1 MQRSPKVSKI
11 LVPLR
16 SSVSPLGR
24 ILENKL
30 ALCSVVYFLGHA
42 LPVGLLVRFSFVID
56 SLSLSPRKRKLGMGS
71 IPLNSNL
78 THKPG
83 VTLLSTHTERR
94 IDTVI
99 AHRPQTSEARDSA
112 RKGLGGWE
120 NKVQARMRT
129 GWVGGKVSKILVPLR
144 SSVSPLGRI
153 LENKLALCSVVYFLG
168 HALPVGLLVRFSFV
182 IDSLSLSPRK
192 RKLGMGSIP
201 LNSNLTHKPGVTLLS
216 THTERRIDTVI
227 AHRPLPA

>member
-1 MQRSPKVSKI
+1 MQRSPKVSKS

-16 SSVSPLGR
+16 SSLSSLGR

-83 VTLLSTHTERR
+83 VTLLSTQTERR

-120 NKVQARMRT
+120 NKVQARMNR
-129 GWVGGKVSKILVPLR
+129 VGGWESLKESRTSPVLPIFAGAYLR
-144 SSVSPLGRI
+144 
-153 LENKLALCSVVYFLG
+153 K
-168 HALPVGLLVRFSFV
+168 
-182 IDSLSLSPRK
+182 
-192 RKLGMGSIP
+192 
-201 LNSNLTHKPGVTLLS
+201 
-216 THTERRIDTVI
+216 
-227 AHRPLPA
+227 